1 MICYDNRTFPRDK
14 TFSISY
20 INKFYYRN
28 EIIFNALFVAA
39 VLGFLGQKG
48 AKMGLKWSF
57 SSFMKNWHSEFFWNL
72 HEVTLAHK
80 LKIGN
85 FLEKILF

>member
-48 AKMGLKWSF
+48 AKMGLK
-57 SSFMKNWHSEFFWNL
+57 
-72 HEVTLAHK
+72 
-80 LKIGN
+80 
-85 FLEKILF
+85 